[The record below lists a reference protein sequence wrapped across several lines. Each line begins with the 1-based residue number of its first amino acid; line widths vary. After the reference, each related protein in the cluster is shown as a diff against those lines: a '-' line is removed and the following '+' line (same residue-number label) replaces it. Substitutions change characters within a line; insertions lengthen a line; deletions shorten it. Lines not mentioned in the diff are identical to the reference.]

1 MRKGQSAMEYLMTY
15 GWAILIIVVVGAVLF
30 AYGVFSPAG
39 LVPKSGCTSGNL
51 FIEAADWT
59 YSTNGQFQF
68 AAQNR
73 VGQAIAVTNVSV
85 TDGTSTQR
93 VDLNAPA
100 GLQVASG
107 SKSSAITVT
116 SLPGGNTGDGKTVTL
131 KVNYTT
137 GSVVTAVRAY
147 TCSLTGKIGE

>member
-1 MRKGQSAMEYLMTY
+1 MEYLMTY

-51 FIEAADWT
+51 FIESADWT
-59 YSTNGQFQF
+59 YSVDGIFTF

-73 VGQAIAVTNVSV
+73 VGQAISITNISV
-85 TDGTSTQR
+85 IDGTTER
-93 VDLNAPA
+93 AFNPVAPT

-107 SKSSAITVT
+107 SKSAAINVT
-116 SLPGGNTGDGKTVTL
+116 ALPGGNTGDGKTVEL

-137 GSVVTAVRAY
+137 GSPITSVRSY
-147 TCSLTGKIGE
+147 SCKLTGKIGE